1 MTNTRSLL
9 EKQPFAEY
17 SSDFKCPGSTLCS
30 LPPPPNLET
39 FMLEKAELALCAQAA
54 AGTCRDGATGCCLPA
69 LFYYYYYYCFAAG
82 RESRAL
88 CMAVRGP
95 RGSSALALFAQV
107 SAEFL
112 MHQCKMGCNEVQAL
126 LFLAPL
132 VSFFFYFYFFLLIL
146 AAISTDGFWALW
158 IGCNSHFQK
167 KYRSWSF
174 PVQKIFP

>member
-1 MTNTRSLL
+1 
-9 EKQPFAEY
+9 
-17 SSDFKCPGSTLCS
+17 
-30 LPPPPNLET
+30 
-39 FMLEKAELALCAQAA
+39 
-54 AGTCRDGATGCCLPA
+54 
-69 LFYYYYYYCFAAG
+69 
-82 RESRAL
+82 
-88 CMAVRGP
+88 MAVRGP

-158 IGCNSHFQK
+158 IGCNIQPLSEEIQDLV
-167 KYRSWSF
+167 F
-174 PVQKIFP
+174 PRTENLSLGDKSEGECFNS